1 MSLSQ
6 PLISDQAI
14 SQSGD
19 SPAVFVKGVK
29 FHYGRREAL
38 SEVDFTV
45 SRGEI
50 FGLLGPNGGGKTTVF
65 RLLATLL
72 RLQSGEMQVLG
83 FDVSS
88 ESYSVRRRIGVT
100 FQSPSIDGKL
110 IVAENLRH
118 QAHLYGL
125 VRRQASMRIAELVE
139 QLGLKTRER
148 QLVSSLSGGLKRRVE
163 IAKSLL
169 HRPALLLLDE
179 PSTGLDPGARSD
191 LWSSLIKLRAERNV
205 TILVTTHLMDEAD
218 RCDQLGILDRGR
230 FVARGTPD
238 ALRQSVGGDCLTIQ
252 TTDPRGLSGQIASKF
267 GLLARQI
274 GDSLRIEQQ
283 AGHELL
289 RNLVVAFP
297 AEISSISL
305 AKPTLED
312 VFVTRT
318 GHRFWDPDSETKR

>member
-110 IVAENLRH
+110 TVAENLRH

-148 QLVSSLSGGLKRRVE
+148 QLVSSLSGG
-163 IAKSLL
+163 AQ
-169 HRPALLLLDE
+169 A
-179 PSTGLDPGARSD
+179 TG
-191 LWSSLIKLRAERNV
+191 
-205 TILVTTHLMDEAD
+205 
-218 RCDQLGILDRGR
+218 
-230 FVARGTPD
+230 
-238 ALRQSVGGDCLTIQ
+238 
-252 TTDPRGLSGQIASKF
+252 
-267 GLLARQI
+267 
-274 GDSLRIEQQ
+274 
-283 AGHELL
+283 
-289 RNLVVAFP
+289 
-297 AEISSISL
+297 
-305 AKPTLED
+305 
-312 VFVTRT
+312 
-318 GHRFWDPDSETKR
+318 